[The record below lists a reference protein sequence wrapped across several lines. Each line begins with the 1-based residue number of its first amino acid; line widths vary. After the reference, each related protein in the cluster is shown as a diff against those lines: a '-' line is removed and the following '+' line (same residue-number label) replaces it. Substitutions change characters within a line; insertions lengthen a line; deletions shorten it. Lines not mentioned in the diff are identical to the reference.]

1 MKVLRINKFFR
12 KFGEI
17 QVRRRWFFI
26 AAMLAVTV
34 IGLSG
39 LRKLVIRDNQAD
51 WFDENEKIKIAT
63 DRFEKAFGSE
73 DIIGVLV
80 RADDVFSPDV
90 LRMID
95 AMGREMLQEIPFA
108 KKVNSL
114 TTLSLVTGSEDE
126 IQIVKP
132 FEDGIPDSTT
142 EEGRRRLAE
151 IKRFM
156 LSRQSIV
163 NKLISADATEA
174 WIILQLYN
182 YGDEKK
188 NTDTARYYEVGDAA
202 HKLLDDPKWQSD
214 RWELFQAGG
223 PYTECEERDV
233 VNSEVT
239 RNLLEGF
246 VVMLVCLI
254 VFVRSLR
261 GLIVP
266 MFTTVGGIGVVFG
279 FMAYAGQIAD
289 SNMMTIPIIL
299 GMALAVGYSIHYIN
313 AFKLNFRMT
322 GERKSSVIK
331 AVEETGW
338 PILFTALTTIASL
351 ISFILIDIGPLKW
364 LGITASATVFTVFLY
379 VIILIPV
386 LLSFGKDKTPEQTAT
401 ASYTPR
407 IDRAF
412 ERFGR
417 AVMTAKVPL
426 IILGFLIIAAFIPGI
441 PRIEVNMDYVKMF
454 GTKIPYIARLA
465 KLADMQLGT
474 QYSYKVM
481 IECAEPDVF
490 KEPERMQALEQLEKA
505 LGRLSETRIS
515 NGTPRVQ
522 SALDLV
528 REMNRMLNGDDP
540 AFYTIP
546 DERATLTE
554 ELFQYELSD
563 SEYLFSWL
571 SEDYASTYLSVDLRG
586 YESAMITQNVAE
598 AERLGKEFFP
608 DAEVSVIG
616 IIAEFADLNGKIVQG
631 EIKSFGG
638 SLFIIVLMLI
648 IVFSSVRTGLIGM
661 IPNVTP
667 VIILSGLMGYLNFQL
682 DMMTM
687 TIIPMILG
695 IAVDDTIHFI
705 NHTKYLYEIS
715 GNYKESIIR
724 TYREVGKTM
733 SMTTTI
739 ICAMFFVYT
748 FSIMTTMQRI
758 GILAIIGLFA
768 ALLADYLMTPVLI
781 LITKP
786 FGRERLAVKK

>member
-1 MKVLRINKFFR
+1 
-12 KFGEI
+12 
-17 QVRRRWFFI
+17 
-26 AAMLAVTV
+26 
-34 IGLSG
+34 
-39 LRKLVIRDNQAD
+39 
-51 WFDENEKIKIAT
+51 
-63 DRFEKAFGSE
+63 
-73 DIIGVLV
+73 
-80 RADDVFSPDV
+80 
-90 LRMID
+90 
-95 AMGREMLQEIPFA
+95 
-108 KKVNSL
+108 
-114 TTLSLVTGSEDE
+114 
-126 IQIVKP
+126 
-132 FEDGIPDSTT
+132 
-142 EEGRRRLAE
+142 
-151 IKRFM
+151 
-156 LSRQSIV
+156 
-163 NKLISADATEA
+163 
-174 WIILQLYN
+174 
-182 YGDEKK
+182 
-188 NTDTARYYEVGDAA
+188 
-202 HKLLDDPKWQSD
+202 
-214 RWELFQAGG
+214 
-223 PYTECEERDV
+223 
-233 VNSEVT
+233 
-239 RNLLEGF
+239 
-246 VVMLVCLI
+246 
-254 VFVRSLR
+254 
-261 GLIVP
+261 
-266 MFTTVGGIGVVFG
+266 
-279 FMAYAGQIAD
+279 
-289 SNMMTIPIIL
+289 
-299 GMALAVGYSIHYIN
+299 
-313 AFKLNFRMT
+313 
-322 GERKSSVIK
+322 
-331 AVEETGW
+331 
-338 PILFTALTTIASL
+338 
-351 ISFILIDIGPLKW
+351 
-364 LGITASATVFTVFLY
+364 
-379 VIILIPV
+379 
-386 LLSFGKDKTPEQTAT
+386 
-401 ASYTPR
+401 
-407 IDRAF
+407 
-412 ERFGR
+412 
-417 AVMTAKVPL
+417 MTAKVPL

-481 IECAEPDVF
+481 IECAEPDAF